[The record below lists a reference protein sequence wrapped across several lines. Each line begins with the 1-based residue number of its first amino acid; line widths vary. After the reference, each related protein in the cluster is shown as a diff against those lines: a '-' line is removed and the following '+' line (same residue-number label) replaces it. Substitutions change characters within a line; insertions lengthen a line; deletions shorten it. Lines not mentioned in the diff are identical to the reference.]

1 MHTPSKGKSPHIK
14 ANLRKCTQTCTAL
27 QILLSTSRYSPHQWK
42 PVGSWNRMRNVSKH
56 IPVDYKIS
64 GLIWSTCEA
73 VSPESVC
80 VCACARA
87 LILIFPFFYPPLSCC
102 VMFFF
107 SQTSWLKEE
116 FISFP
121 AGSEGLRL
129 PLPALCQEWGEIERV
144 CWRRLASIN
153 VLQIRSQKNWTQIL
167 ITWPDQY
174 PTGICCSPLDL
185 CEPKKVL
192 LSVYFKL
199 SKSWDQEES

>member
-80 VCACARA
+80 VCVRVHVRWFWF
-87 LILIFPFFYPPLSCC
+87 FPFLPPLSCC

-107 SQTSWLKEE
+107 LT
-116 FISFP
+116 
-121 AGSEGLRL
+121 
-129 PLPALCQEWGEIERV
+129 
-144 CWRRLASIN
+144 N
-153 VLQIRSQKNWTQIL
+153 IL
-167 ITWPDQY
+167 IKG
-174 PTGICCSPLDL
+174 GIHIFSCRFRRFEAPASCFVPGMGWNWACVLTQTRIHQCPSNP
-185 CEPKKVL
+185 EPKKLNTDSNHVTRPISYGNL
-192 LSVYFKL
+192 LFPFGFVWTK
-199 SKSWDQEES
+199 ESPIKCLF